1 MAKCDCYYQHGT
13 KFVCYGTK
21 EMEECSCGGD
31 ESKCNFYPEKRKQK
45 MANEK
50 RLIRYDGLK
59 QEIIDFKKGLNPKNT
74 DYATGYFS
82 ALSVVEGMM
91 VQHIA
96 VDAVEV
102 EKYKALLEM
111 YHDLRENFIDYYCS
125 GTQNVAPYCLNKCKE
140 CVDKWGY
147 CKQYSDYCKGFNPAE
162 VILDGAK
169 MDGDGNG

>member
-1 MAKCDCYYQHGT
+1 MAT
-13 KFVCYGTK
+13 
-21 EMEECSCGGD
+21 
-31 ESKCNFYPEKRKQK
+31 
-45 MANEK
+45 EK

-96 VDAVEV
+96 TDAVEV
-102 EKYKALLEM
+102 VFCDYCVKHGGCDTEDVFRLARIEK
-111 YHDLRENFIDYYCS
+111 
-125 GTQNVAPYCLNKCKE
+125 PYCCA
-140 CVDKWGY
+140 G
-147 CKQYSDYCKGFNPAE
+147 
-162 VILDGAK
+162 K